1 MLVFCIPGLP
11 KTIRERTA
19 LLISRW
25 DDAWEAGF
33 QPKSSTHASD
43 STQNA
48 NTWNHGQERT
58 IDEELS
64 QVKNTHRTTVQLAGI
79 SDSHP
84 THDKE
89 AAAKGAIAENV

>member
-11 KTIRERTA
+11 KTISKRTA

-43 STQNA
+43 SAQNA

-64 QVKNTHRTTVQLAGI
+64 QAKNTHRTTVELADMP
-79 SDSHP
+79 DSHLKQ
-84 THDKE
+84 DKE
-89 AAAKGAIAENV
+89 VAAKGVIAQNV

>member
-11 KTIRERTA
+11 KTISERIA

-43 STQNA
+43 RA
-48 NTWNHGQERT
+48 TWNHGQERT

-64 QVKNTHRTTVQLAGI
+64 QAKNTHRTTVELADMPDSQLK
-79 SDSHP
+79 
-84 THDKE
+84 HDKE
-89 AAAKGAIAENV
+89 VAAKGVVAQNV